1 MTKTTQ
7 QKKGS
12 EMTKTTQQKKCLS
25 VGIKKNENLLLL
37 EMKAEMNL
45 KEYKWYNFILANLDN
60 NGELVLSVKENYEAL
75 SLNRVEAY
83 RDIYKTTASIQD
95 KSTWRRKEF
104 NEENG
109 RWVLESYVIL
119 NRCEYEDGKIYVKAN
134 SSPKVKELLKIESGN
149 FYMIPAGVKFNSVK
163 TFKLMEFF
171 KKQVYQPAHPYAFR
185 ERKNFKVD
193 TLQLRKIL
201 SVGETTRNNTFFSS
215 LKKMVCEIN
224 GEPNTFLNIALL
236 KNNKDYLIFDVKHF
250 KNEYQKTSFE
260 NSKALIVKEEERI
273 RALTNDPNYKPL
285 EKQIIKAYDYD
296 TGEEKWSK
304 IQTKKPPKTPQN
316 QTNNNFS
323 RKHTA
328 DTPNDPK
335 NNPTGQI
342 FGNFSDSH
350 LTKKT
355 KPKKTKKFNDIMG
368 TSVENNLNKFENTAA
383 IDLAFHDGQID
394 IWTAQEEYKKKGK

>member
-1 MTKTTQ
+1 
-7 QKKGS
+7 
-12 EMTKTTQQKKCLS
+12 
-25 VGIKKNENLLLL
+25 
-37 EMKAEMNL
+37 
-45 KEYKWYNFILANLDN
+45 
-60 NGELVLSVKENYEAL
+60 
-75 SLNRVEAY
+75 
-83 RDIYKTTASIQD
+83 
-95 KSTWRRKEF
+95 
-104 NEENG
+104 
-109 RWVLESYVIL
+109 
-119 NRCEYEDGKIYVKAN
+119 
-134 SSPKVKELLKIESGN
+134 
-149 FYMIPAGVKFNSVK
+149 MIPAGVKFNSVK

-296 TGEEKWSK
+296 TGEEK
-304 IQTKKPPKTPQN
+304 
-316 QTNNNFS
+316 
-323 RKHTA
+323 
-328 DTPNDPK
+328 
-335 NNPTGQI
+335 
-342 FGNFSDSH
+342 
-350 LTKKT
+350 
-355 KPKKTKKFNDIMG
+355 
-368 TSVENNLNKFENTAA
+368 
-383 IDLAFHDGQID
+383 
-394 IWTAQEEYKKKGK
+394 